1 MNEMTYD
8 DAMQQLD
15 GIIRSLETE
24 EALSMEAYKE
34 KAREAQKL
42 IAFCREQLS
51 GIEEDFKKIVE

>member
-8 DAMQQLD
+8 EAMQQLD

-42 IAFCREQLS
+42 IAFCRGQLS